1 MVPFLDLKK
10 INLRYQAELISATS
24 GFLDEGQYILGS
36 AVSQFENEFAAYCK
50 TKYCVGVGNGLDAL
64 RLILEGYKI
73 LGKLKTGDKVLVAA
87 NSYIATILAIKQ
99 AGMIPVFVETEGRLF
114 NFDVEKLKQIQ
125 LDGVK
130 AVFVTHLYGQLGPV
144 EDLKAFAKAN
154 DLLLI
159 EDAAQ
164 AHGARFSTE
173 NTENSIK
180 TTDFLAGCLGHAAA
194 FSLYPTKNLG
204 ALGDAG
210 AITTND
216 KELADIVKQLR
227 NYGSSTRYINDH
239 LGLNSRLDELQAAFL
254 SIKLKTL
261 DADNEKRR
269 IIATR
274 YLTEITNEQIKLPFY
289 AGDESHVFHLFVVQV
304 ENRARFIEHL
314 NEFKIG
320 SLIHYPVPPYKQKAL
335 AEYNH
340 LKFPVTERL
349 ADEVLSIPIS
359 PVMSHE
365 EVTQVIDCINAYHV

>member
-1 MVPFLDLKK
+1 MVAKHQIAAGGK
-10 INLRYQAELISATS
+10 IRIAAHPATPAVVA
-24 GFLDEGQYILGS
+24 GFS
-36 AVSQFENEFAAYCK
+36 FAA
-50 TKYCVGVGNGLDAL
+50 
-64 RLILEGYKI
+64 
-73 LGKLKTGDKVLVAA
+73 AA
-87 NSYIATILAIKQ
+87 TLSTTVDSAI
-99 AGMIPVFVETEGRLF
+99 TL
-114 NFDVEKLKQIQ
+114 
-125 LDGVK
+125 
-130 AVFVTHLYGQLGPV
+130 
-144 EDLKAFAKAN
+144 
-154 DLLLI
+154 
-159 EDAAQ
+159 
-164 AHGARFSTE
+164 
-173 NTENSIK
+173 
-180 TTDFLAGCLGHAAA
+180 
-194 FSLYPTKNLG
+194 
-204 ALGDAG
+204 AG